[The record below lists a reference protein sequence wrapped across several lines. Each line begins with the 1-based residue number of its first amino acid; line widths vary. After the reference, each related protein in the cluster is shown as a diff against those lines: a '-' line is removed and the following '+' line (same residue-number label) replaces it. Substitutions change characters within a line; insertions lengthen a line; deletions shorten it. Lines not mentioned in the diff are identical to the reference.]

1 MRRQHGYTLT
11 KAFALCGIAAAFL
24 DIIIIFVLGWLRPH
38 YNLFLQTAS
47 ELGAT
52 GSPYST
58 VISVW
63 WLMYGFLIVA
73 FSYGL
78 NRGLNKPGRLWWV
91 GPVLISIFG
100 VFDGTGSGV
109 FQCDSGCMGKTL
121 IGKLHLVVSA
131 IGTSALLPA
140 PFFIWLRMR
149 HDERWRGYGAFTMAV
164 QGAGIVISILFLCVE
179 IQRFSGILGIKVGLL
194 QRIFLIIYYIWIIVL
209 AVHLFQTTGARKRF
223 EK

>member
-1 MRRQHGYTLT
+1 M
-11 KAFALCGIAAAFL
+11 
-24 DIIIIFVLGWLRPH
+24 DIIIIFVLGELLPH

-52 GSPYST
+52 GSSYST

-63 WLMYGFLIVA
+63 WLVYGFLIVA

-78 NRGLNKPGRLWWV
+78 NRGLNKLGGLWWV
-91 GPVLISIFG
+91 GPVLISTFG
-100 VFDGTGSGV
+100 VFDGIGSGV
-109 FQCDSGCMGKTL
+109 FQCDPGCMGKTL
-121 IGKLHLVVSA
+121 IGKLHLAVSA

-149 HDERWRGYGAFTMAV
+149 HDERWRGYGAFTMTV
-164 QGAGIVISILFLCVE
+164 QGVAIVISILFICIE

-209 AVHLFQTTGARKRF
+209 AVHLFQTTGARNRF